1 MVEDPMAIFRFVHL
15 LYARSQIKI
24 RNGNFGLRNVKYR
37 IDQINRFNLTV
48 PLTRLVTCI
57 SSVDLKL
64 ILKFWNMVKNSSKE
78 NPPQKFMGQH
88 AVTIIFEQIF
98 PVSWQNNEIT
108 WMEKGVKIT
117 LNFVQL
123 AANG

>member
-1 MVEDPMAIFRFVHL
+1 MD
-15 LYARSQIKI
+15 
-24 RNGNFGLRNVKYR
+24 
-37 IDQINRFNLTV
+37 
-48 PLTRLVTCI
+48 
-57 SSVDLKL
+57 
-64 ILKFWNMVKNSSKE
+64 
-78 NPPQKFMGQH
+78 QH